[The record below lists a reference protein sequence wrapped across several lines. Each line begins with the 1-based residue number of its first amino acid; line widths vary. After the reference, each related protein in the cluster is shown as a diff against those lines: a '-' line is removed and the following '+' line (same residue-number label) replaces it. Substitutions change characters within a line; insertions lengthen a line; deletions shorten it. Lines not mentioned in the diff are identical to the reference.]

1 MWKIEAKIK
10 NNFNFDEIDD
20 KTKNK
25 IRVDSRNFSRSF
37 YSKMIKKSSLLS
49 SLFSSTKFEDVSI
62 TRSPYYRAKR
72 DGRSILVGWRRVVE
86 VSTDWIGAISMQKIE
101 IACCN
106 CSFDSVAKTGR
117 NEGGYS
123 TNRIDKNRE
132 THPVPQP
139 RFISPFY
146 FGTRSVNK
154 LSLAITRNGE
164 AHFSS
169 HFRFGNARNAR
180 DITLPRIP
188 WNAYVYL
195 YP

>member
-1 MWKIEAKIK
+1 MEDPSLRWMEKGRGGQYRLDRC
-10 NNFNFDEIDD
+10 NFH
-20 KTKNK
+20 
-25 IRVDSRNFSRSF
+25 
-37 YSKMIKKSSLLS
+37 
-49 SLFSSTKFEDVSI
+49 
-62 TRSPYYRAKR
+62 
-72 DGRSILVGWRRVVE
+72 VE
-86 VSTDWIGAISMQKIE
+86 NGS
-101 IACCN
+101 ACCN

-132 THPVPQP
+132 THPIPQP